1 MSVCSKL
8 KGPCPCS
15 RSFGL
20 SLRVD
25 MPEKKRVKFIMGWTS
40 ILPYWHT
47 IEGEEG
53 FCFISRITD
62 LAMRH
67 HLPCGIDFVNKLVR
81 KFNFVIPLGI
91 ARKAHYFITDRSK
104 LRPMLW
110 VITYKCAERFVYWY
124 SFSLS
129 HSFGARISYTY
140 KADQKVE

>member
-1 MSVCSKL
+1 MICL
-8 KGPCPCS
+8 KKKIKIYWLC
-15 RSFGL
+15 
-20 SLRVD
+20 LR
-25 MPEKKRVKFIMGWTS
+25 MGWTS

-81 KFNFVIPLGI
+81 KFYFVIPFGV
-91 ARKAHYFITDRSK
+91 ARTAHYFITDRSK

-110 VITYKCAERFVYWY
+110 VISAQNFLCTGILFLCRTRLELELVTHIRLIRRSNSN
-124 SFSLS
+124 SFCFDI
-129 HSFGARISYTY
+129 SFEYF
-140 KADQKVE
+140 